1 MKKFIKWIVICSG
14 IFFILIAISLIVIP
28 KFVNVEKYKPDIE
41 NKMSDAIGLPFKLNG
56 NLSLSL
62 FPWAGIS
69 FTDLSIGNAPDFKE
83 KNMLTIKSFKVK
95 MKLLPLLSKKVEVKE
110 FVVEEPRLFLEKNK
124 NGKGNWESIGRKKN
138 KKLSDKIVSNEK
150 NKKRSDKIEL
160 PIKSLFVKKIAIK
173 NGSVQFND
181 DTNGDKNNISDLS
194 FNTGNVSFDKPV
206 DFDFSAKINGCLMSI
221 KGKAGAFSKQTKNFP
236 LDLNIKFAK
245 LINMDIKGKISDPLK
260 KKQFDLKLSISPFSP
275 KKLMKLTGVPLPI
288 QTSDPSALTSVDFNA
303 VIKGDPENISIS
315 KGVIYMDKSK
325 IDFSAGVKKFSK
337 PDIAFNF
344 NMDQIDI
351 DKYLPTPE
359 KTDTDKADEKIKQ
372 KDNAEK
378 KIDYAPFRKLVVNGK
393 INIGKIKVHGGTIE
407 KLYVKISGK
416 NGIFNIKPVSFNMY
430 DGSVLSDL
438 KLNVVKNT
446 PKTFVNFK
454 ADKIQAGP
462 MLNDFMKKNVIEG
475 IFKSVVSLNMTGDD
489 AEKIKKNLNGNGDL
503 VFTDGAIV
511 GVDIPGMVHNLKAS
525 FGLAEKSKK
534 KPRTDFSEI
543 HSPFTIKNGVFDTS
557 GTTMASPVVRVKIT
571 GKADLNKEKLNFR
584 VEPKFVATLKGQ
596 GDTKKRSGIMVP
608 ILVKGNFDSP
618 KFKPDYNGMLKAN
631 FGKSLPKKED
641 LKKLFKGKGS
651 SSIKPESIKKSAG
664 EFINNFLSGSK
675 KKK

>member
-1 MKKFIKWIVICSG
+1 MFYKFIK
-14 IFFILIAISLIVIP
+14 
-28 KFVNVEKYKPDIE
+28 N
-41 NKMSDAIGLPFKLNG
+41 
-56 NLSLSL
+56 
-62 FPWAGIS
+62 
-69 FTDLSIGNAPDFKE
+69 
-83 KNMLTIKSFKVK
+83 
-95 MKLLPLLSKKVEVKE
+95 
-110 FVVEEPRLFLEKNK
+110 
-124 NGKGNWESIGRKKN
+124 
-138 KKLSDKIVSNEK
+138 
-150 NKKRSDKIEL
+150 
-160 PIKSLFVKKIAIK
+160 
-173 NGSVQFND
+173 
-181 DTNGDKNNISDLS
+181 
-194 FNTGNVSFDKPV
+194 
-206 DFDFSAKINGCLMSI
+206 FSA
-221 KGKAGAFSKQTKNFP
+221 
-236 LDLNIKFAK
+236 
-245 LINMDIKGKISDPLK
+245 DI
-260 KKQFDLKLSISPFSP
+260 
-275 KKLMKLTGVPLPI
+275 
-288 QTSDPSALTSVDFNA
+288 
-303 VIKGDPENISIS
+303 
-315 KGVIYMDKSK
+315 
-325 IDFSAGVKKFSK
+325 KKFSK

-344 NMDQIDI
+344 NMDHIDI

-359 KTDTDKADEKIKQ
+359 KTDTNKVKEKTKPQ
-372 KDNAEK
+372 DNAK
-378 KIDYAPFRKLVVNGK
+378 RKIDYAPLRKLVVNGK
-393 INIGKIKVHGGTIE
+393 INVGKIKVHGGNIE

-416 NGIFNIKPVSFNMY
+416 NGIFNIKPVYFNMY

-454 ADKIQAGP
+454 ADKIKAGP

-475 IFKSVVSLNMTGDD
+475 TFKSVVSLNMTGDD

-543 HSPFTIKNGVFDTS
+543 HSPFIIKNGVFDTS

-618 KFKPDYNGMLKAN
+618 KFKPDYKGMLKAN

-641 LKKLFKGKGS
+641 LKNLIKGKGS

-664 EFINNFLSGSK
+664 GFINNFFK
-675 KKK
+675 KQN